1 MAKIGR
7 RRKYETAR
15 AFARAVDGY
24 FASISYF
31 APIETEVPRMRQ
43 DPKTGYDVPVRDAD
57 GHVVYEK
64 VPVLT
69 EDGKEA
75 KVRQWIEAPS
85 ITGLCLYLGFSG
97 SRETWRQ
104 YAAREEYA
112 EVCEMAKS
120 RVEEYLTQQ
129 LGGKGANGAKF
140 ALEHNF
146 NWKERVEHSL
156 DEKTAKAVSTAK
168 MTIEEK
174 QAYLQELLQAEGG
187 LYDV

>member
-7 RRKYETAR
+7 KRKYETAR
-15 AFARAVDGY
+15 AFAKAVNAY
-24 FASISYF
+24 FASISYLE
-31 APIETEVPRMRQ
+31 PVETEVPLMHQ
-43 DPKTGYDVPVRDAD
+43 DPKTGRNVPERDAD

-64 VPVLT
+64 VQLLT

-75 KVRQWIEAPS
+75 TVRRWIEAPS

-104 YAAREEYA
+104 YAKLEEYA

-156 DEKTAKAVSTAK
+156 DEKTAKAVSTAR